1 MELPAQA
8 IRCSLQ
14 GVFPPS
20 EPASFKG
27 RKIAK
32 KDDQYPQEIFSFM
45 PRYEG
50 KRAVA
55 IFEHWNAGSV
65 GHSPKT
71 AELLA
76 GVIL

>member
-1 MELPAQA
+1 MD
-8 IRCSLQ
+8 
-14 GVFPPS
+14 
-20 EPASFKG
+20 
-27 RKIAK
+27 K
-32 KDDQYPQEIFSFM
+32 KDDQYPQQIFTFM